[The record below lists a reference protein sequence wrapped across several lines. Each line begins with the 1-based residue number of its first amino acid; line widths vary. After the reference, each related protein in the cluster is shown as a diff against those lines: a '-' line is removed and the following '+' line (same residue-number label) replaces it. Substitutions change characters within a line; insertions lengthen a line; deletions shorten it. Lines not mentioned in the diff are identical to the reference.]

1 MLLFVDYVE
10 ATRTFVIDG
19 SFARKRPDWT
29 YAPPVPRERGD
40 VEARPEALSDA
51 LGVRVAPD
59 LAEALRKRADQEGV
73 DLDRLVDR
81 LTPG

>member
-1 MLLFVDYVE
+1 M
-10 ATRTFVIDG
+10 ATSR
-19 SFARKRPDWT
+19 
-29 YAPPVPRERGD
+29 RG
-40 VEARPEALSDA
+40 PEALSDA

-81 LTPG
+81 LLRERI